1 MKKYK
6 VGIIGATGMVGQ
18 RFVLL
23 TAKHPWFEPVV
34 LAASAHSAGKAYKD
48 AVAGKWF
55 MQEDIP
61 ESEGNLVVMDAEA
74 DAEKIASMVDFVFC
88 AVNMKKDEIKALEEK
103 YGDQIYIGKVNVAY
117 EQELVE
123 EYKVMSAPTL
133 IFLKDGEQIEKLTGA
148 KKAAD
153 LEEIIDKNL

>member
-1 MKKYK
+1 MNITELRYLVAIKKWGS
-6 VGIIGATGMVGQ
+6 VSAA
-18 RFVLL
+18 
-23 TAKHPWFEPVV
+23 AKQ
-34 LAASAHSAGKAYKD
+34 LYAAQPNVS
-48 AVAGKWF
+48 
-55 MQEDIP
+55 
-61 ESEGNLVVMDAEA
+61 
-74 DAEKIASMVDFVFC
+74 
-88 AVNMKKDEIKALEEK
+88 KALKKLEEE